1 MDWWNLIPNSPC
13 RIDSGQC
20 RFRIT
25 SYANFTAFEQRLKI
39 FSISSSLLALSL
51 DKPVLDR
58 SRTGWRDWCGNY
70 FARFSTNCDG
80 DPPTVGAGFVTSNSS
95 PEIRFC

>member
-1 MDWWNLIPNSPC
+1 MGWWNLIPNSPC

-58 SRTGWRDWCGNY
+58 SRTGWRAG
-70 FARFSTNCDG
+70 AATTLRVSE
-80 DPPTVGAGFVTSNSS
+80 PTVTATRRLWARGS
-95 PEIRFC
+95 